1 MEYTKLYAIE
11 PLQLRVTDVSST
23 KTCNFI
29 SDSLFFIRRSLWD
42 TLFNKLPSTNYFL
55 NLEIKIIQS
64 QASFIS
70 TRTRVSS
77 F

>member
-23 KTCNFI
+23 KTCNFT
-29 SDSLFFIRRSLWD
+29 SDSLFFIRRSLYD
-42 TLFNKLPSTNYFL
+42 TLSNKLPSTNYFL